1 MGINDSITLKS
12 GINEEESFL
21 SKIGEDVL
29 RMQYFSGA
37 LIAALLFGISCPAQ
51 ALPGNTS
58 TGSSLSDLPGTS
70 SSARK
75 SRRLADVADGPL
87 KTDREAIRSWL
98 VKARKRGVGIKGY
111 LTVYN
116 DMESAVRAGK
126 SEAEV
131 KAKLERIQRSIGDQ
145 YNQSRKLQSPLRKVP
160 KRGSRSQKSGKVD
173 INYGRNRYWTPHE
186 IKRSCDRAEHEA
198 ILRTPDLYKNDI
210 EVQQDLRRQRD
221 ERERLIMRRHGF
233 RERDFTRNPHRYKDT
248 GRVGAGGAGSGWGA
262 W

>member
-1 MGINDSITLKS
+1 MNRSK
-12 GINEEESFL
+12 FL
-21 SKIGEDVL
+21 AGFIFGSVL
-29 RMQYFSGA
+29 YLASSSGA
-37 LIAALLFGISCPAQ
+37 VLAVPDVGTAKL
-51 ALPGNTS
+51 T
-58 TGSSLSDLPGTS
+58 DLPGAD
-70 SSARK
+70 SAHRQ

-87 KTDREAIRSWL
+87 KSDREAIRAWL

-116 DMESAVRAGK
+116 DMESSVKAGK

-131 KAKLERIQRSIGDQ
+131 KAKLDRIQRSIGEQ
-145 YNQSRKLQSPLRKVP
+145 YVQSRKLQSPTRKVP
-160 KRGSRSQKSGKVD
+160 TRGSRSQKSGKVD

-198 ILRTPDLYKNDI
+198 VLRIPDHLKNDI

-221 ERERLIMRRHGF
+221 ERENQLMRRHGF
-233 RERDFTRNPHRYKDT
+233 KDRDFTRNPHRYKDT
-248 GRVGAGGAGSGWGA
+248 GRIGSGGAGSGWGA